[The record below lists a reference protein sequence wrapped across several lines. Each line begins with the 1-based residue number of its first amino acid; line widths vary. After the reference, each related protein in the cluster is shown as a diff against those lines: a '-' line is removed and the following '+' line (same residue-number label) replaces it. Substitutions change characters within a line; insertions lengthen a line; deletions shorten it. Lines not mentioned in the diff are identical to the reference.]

1 MATGK
6 TKDSVKYE
14 DIISK
19 SLLVRSGSPA
29 VYQLTPKKEEIGS
42 LRRMT
47 LGEKD
52 LNQTNRTI
60 LLVGETGAGKSTLVN
75 TLVNYTMGVKWEDD
89 VWFQIVE
96 EEKRN
101 QSESQTPDVF
111 VYQIFGF
118 EGKTLPYSLTII
130 DTPGYGDTRGI
141 ERDAAV
147 SERLLDWFC
156 SDDGVHEINAVG
168 LVLTATVN
176 RLSDRLMYI
185 FDSVV
190 SLFGKN
196 MEQNIVAL
204 ITHSDGLTPENS
216 LKALED
222 ANIKCAKDEDGD
234 LLHFLFNNRQSDEK
248 TKKTKGAL
256 KAAWDMTTDGIS
268 QFTDFLEKT
277 KPQKLMTAVCVL
289 NERKVLKVCIENLR
303 SRVEHVELQHR
314 EVKQTE
320 EALRKHQQ
328 KMESN
333 KNFIQEVDEVYKVK
347 QPIDGG
353 MCGVFWAWYRAA
365 TSCKVCEET
374 CHYPGCEESWSAT
387 GCRVMTDGRCTV
399 CTKNC
404 PASVHEKEKW
414 IYVYKSRKVT
424 QTMEDV
430 KKKYEKHKEGH
441 ESKLSL
447 LENLRKKME
456 ELEKDKDQM
465 LDESFHHVVKLQQI
479 ALKVDSLS
487 TLVHLDF
494 LIEKMKKKGDTE
506 KIQKLEEMKRR
517 VDERTRAAMRYR
529 QTGSAEEV
537 KK

>member
-6 TKDSVKYE
+6 TKGSVKYE

-29 VYQLTPKKEEIGS
+29 VYQLRPKKEEIGS

-60 LLVGETGAGKSTLVN
+60 LLVGETGTGKSALVN

-101 QSESQTPDVF
+101 QSESQTSDVF

-130 DTPGYGDTRGI
+130 DTPGYGDTRGT
-141 ERDAAV
+141 ERDV
-147 SERLLDWFC
+147 IISERLLDWFR

-168 LVLTATVN
+168 LVLKAAEN

-190 SLFGKN
+190 SLFGKD

-204 ITHSDGLTPENS
+204 ITHSDGLTPENA
-216 LKALED
+216 LKALKD

-234 LLHFLFNNRQSDEK
+234 LLHFMFNNCQTKEK
-248 TKKTKGAL
+248 KKKTETGL
-256 KAAWDMTTDGIS
+256 KRAWDVTSDGIS
-268 QFTDFLEKT
+268 QFTDFLET
-277 KPQKLMTAVCVL
+277 AKPQKLMTTVCVL
-289 NERKVLKVCIENLR
+289 NERKVLKACIENLR
-303 SRVEHVELQHR
+303 SRIEHVELQQR

-320 EALRKHQQ
+320 EALREHQRE
-328 KMESN
+328 MEN
-333 KNFIQEVDEVYKVK
+333 NENFIQEVDEVYKDK

-387 GCRVMTDGRCTV
+387 GCKVMKDGRCTV
-399 CTKNC
+399 CTGKC
-404 PASVHEKEKW
+404 LASDHVKEKW
-414 IYVYKSRKVT
+414 IYVCKTRKVK

-430 KKKYEKHKEGH
+430 KKKYEKNKKGH

-447 LENLRKKME
+447 LENLRRKMK
-456 ELEKDKDQM
+456 ELEKEKDQM
-465 LDESFHHVVKLQQI
+465 FDESFHQVVKLQQI

-494 LIEKMKKKGDTE
+494 LIEKMKEKGDTE
-506 KIQKLEEMKRR
+506 KIQKLEEMKSR
-517 VDERTRAAMRYR
+517 VEETTRAAARYR
-529 QTGSAEEV
+529 QTGSVEEV